1 MKKSSNLLGVGLL
14 ILLVLLLVLFAL
26 AQTTQSP
33 SGGDENMFWYVVAFF
48 VALTALLCTLI
59 FFTLSRQ
66 KNPSPITH
74 DDEINKNEEQTTDP
88 YDFSALNKYL
98 RRRYSLFWRRKVRL
112 LLITGDEAAIEQLIP
127 GLQESQWLEGNR
139 TVLIYGGS
147 LAAEPD
153 REKYTAL
160 RKLRRGRPLDG
171 IVRVLPESLNLTPQI
186 SDNDLRGL
194 EKISELLRYSAPVW
208 LWQLCGSAWSQ
219 ATRPEQGVGA
229 GFPLR
234 ATAGDIT
241 RQLELMLPALR
252 TQGVSQ
258 VAENNSH
265 DFLLRLGQH
274 LKEGGI
280 ARWTQQLVP
289 WLSVSQQRVP
299 LRGLMFSLPENQP
312 AAIAG
317 ETAGAAP
324 ADAEKYIPEPQRHAL
339 PLPVTWQGIVDDCTR
354 LRGRRVGMAWEQTL
368 AWALMAIIGVW
379 GAGTLLFSSSRSLIF
394 LISAASIPPYIAFQL

>member
-1 MKKSSNLLGVGLL
+1 MRRFLSLLKKPEIIFWLVVL
-14 ILLVLLLVLFAL
+14 IAL
-26 AQTTQSP
+26 AGSVAVLGIVYLHPEKLQLIRETSSWYAWL
-33 SGGDENMFWYVVAFF
+33 SGSVATGIALVVIGIFLFFGARTEGKRSFNKERKNAQGDDVKRVLKEDVTPV
-48 VALTALLCTLI
+48 
-59 FFTLSRQ
+59 
-66 KNPSPITH
+66 
-74 DDEINKNEEQTTDP
+74 
-88 YDFSALNKYL
+88 SAAVSTCQQIRSHL
-98 RRRYSLFWRRKVRL
+98 RRRYNLFWRHKTRL

-208 LWQLCGSAWSQ
+208 LWQLCGSRWSQ
-219 ATRPEQGVGA
+219 AKRTEQTVGA
-229 GFPLR
+229 SFPLR

-280 ARWTQQLVP
+280 ARWTQQLAP

-299 LRGLMFSLPENQP
+299 LRGLMFSLPENTS
-312 AAIAG
+312 ADIATL
-317 ETAGAAP
+317 TAS
-324 ADAEKYIPEPQRHAL
+324 AE
-339 PLPVTWQGIVDDCTR
+339 
-354 LRGRRVGMAWEQTL
+354 
-368 AWALMAIIGVW
+368 
-379 GAGTLLFSSSRSLIF
+379 
-394 LISAASIPPYIAFQL
+394 